1 MDDLSDR
8 VAVIEKEGSSR
19 PLFSLVIPAYNERAR
34 IRTSIDRIA
43 EFLSGWEEGDWEVIV
58 VDDGS
63 TDGTGEV
70 LRDPSVRTRLAGGEG
85 SNDRGSSRLTF
96 RVLQNLS
103 NRGKGYATRRGVLAS
118 KGEIVLLSDADLST
132 PLGESRRLIRWLE
145 RGSEV
150 AIGSRGLR
158 TSRILVRQAWYRQS
172 MGRAFNLLVRL
183 FLLPDFRDT
192 QCGFKAYRGAVAR
205 EVFRPPCLRG
215 FAFDVEIL
223 VRAVRHGHRVAEVPV
238 TWSDAAGTK
247 VHLLRDSL
255 SMFADLVKMKV
266 RDARGAYRRRAVR
279 TARTENPPPDG

>member
-8 VAVIEKEGSSR
+8 VAGIEKEGSSR
-19 PLFSLVIPAYNERAR
+19 PLFSLVIPAYNEKAR

-43 EFLSGWEEGDWEVIV
+43 QFLSGWEGGDWEVIV

-63 TDGTGEV
+63 TDGTGEA
-70 LRDPSVRTRLAGGEG
+70 LGDPSIRARLAGGDG
-85 SNDRGSSRLTF
+85 ADDRPRPRVTF
-96 RVLQNLS
+96 RVLQNSS

-118 KGEIVLLSDADLST
+118 QGEIVLLSDADLST
-132 PLGESRRLIRWLE
+132 PLGECERLIRWLE
-145 RGSEV
+145 RGNEV
-150 AIGSRGLR
+150 AIGSRGLG

-172 MGRAFNLLVRL
+172 MGRVFNLFVRL

-205 EVFRPPCLRG
+205 EVFRPPSLRG

-238 TWSDAAGTK
+238 TWSDAAGTR
-247 VHLLRDSL
+247 VHILRDSL
-255 SMFADLVKMKV
+255 SMFADLVKVKV
-266 RDARGAYRRRAVR
+266 KDARGVYSRRAAR
-279 TARTENPPPDG
+279 TARAENPPPDG